1 MFQKGDDL
9 VHRVSMEILK
19 LRASDRISEMEK
31 RSFEDKLPYTADD
44 TSNPLTLYMFRG
56 LFMITGVSSALALA
70 LLLIT
75 WLRDNWDDLMN
86 SVNVFLSRRLVH
98 FRILFATSIHPNPLD
113 DENAVQ
119 MAQRN

>member
-9 VHRVSMEILK
+9 VHRVSMEIMK

-31 RSFEDKLPYTADD
+31 RSFESKLPYTADD
-44 TSNPLTLYMFRG
+44 TSNPLNLYMFRG

-75 WLRDNWDDLMN
+75 WIRDNWDDLMN